1 MNTKSSVSKA
11 IIIKNLKKYYKNNNA
26 SHTTLALK
34 GIDLEI
40 EKGTI
45 FGLLGPNGAG
55 KSTLIG
61 ILSGLINK
69 TSGYVEIWGNNADTN
84 PRDTKVSIGVVPQE
98 LVIDPYLTP
107 EETLNFQA
115 GYFGLAKKDRK
126 TRDILNIVG
135 LKNKAD
141 AYTRSLSGGMKRRLM
156 VAKAMAH
163 RPPILILDEPTAG
176 VDVELR
182 KSLWSEIKMLNNA
195 GVTILLTT
203 HYLEEAEAM
212 CDEIAII
219 NNGKL
224 ISTGKTKEMVRA
236 LDRKELLITL
246 ESDIKSIPKD
256 LSKIGFKLTNPNTVK
271 ISYKPSQTKTIEL
284 LDSLSSYG
292 LRVKDLSTIDSSLEK
307 LFLELTSQK

>member
-1 MNTKSSVSKA
+1 MNTKSSIAKA
-11 IIIKNLKKYYKNNNA
+11 IIVKNLKKYYKTKNDQKPI
-26 SHTTLALK
+26 LALK

-40 EKGTI
+40 DKGTI

-61 ILSGLINK
+61 VLSGLVNK
-69 TSGYVEIWGNNADTN
+69 TSGYVEIWGNNADIY

-98 LVIDPYLTP
+98 LVIDPYFTP

-126 TRDILNIVG
+126 TADILNIVG
-135 LKNKAD
+135 LKNKAN

-182 KSLWSEIKMLNNA
+182 KSLWSEIKMLNKA

-203 HYLEEAEAM
+203 HYLEEAEAI
-212 CDEIAII
+212 CDYIAII
-219 NNGKL
+219 NDGKL

-246 ESDIKSIPKD
+246 ENNIRKIPAD
-256 LSKIGFKLTNPNTVK
+256 LSKKGFKLINPNTVK
-271 ISYKPSQTKTIEL
+271 ISYRPSLTKTIEL
-284 LDSLSSYG
+284 LDTLSKNG
-292 LRVKDLSTIDSSLEK
+292 LKVKDLSTIDSSLEK